1 MRNESEKVV
10 EKVKIRLL
18 CSITFFPGNLIIY
31 EIMWKNDVTSEA
43 QV

>member
-10 EKVKIRLL
+10 EKVKIHLL
-18 CSITFFPGNLIIY
+18 YSVTFSPGNRVVY
-31 EIMWKNDVTSEA
+31 EIMWKNAVTSEA

>member
-18 CSITFFPGNLIIY
+18 CSVTFSP
-31 EIMWKNDVTSEA
+31 EIVSFMR
-43 QV
+43 